1 MSIPGDD
8 QFNYS
13 SNREL
18 ESAAKVRALEA
29 LLIEKGIIS
38 SETVNKILDYFDS
51 KMGPFNGAK
60 LVAKAWV
67 NSDFKEL
74 LINNCNAA
82 CEVAG
87 MTTGMSGAEG
97 EHMRV
102 AENTSSVHNLIV
114 CTLCS
119 CYPWPTLGLPP
130 YWYKD
135 PTFRARAARE
145 PRTVLKEFG
154 LDLDDSVDIRVWD
167 SSGQIRWW
175 VLPEKPPGTD
185 HLSEEELA
193 ALVTPESMMGVAKVT
208 AP

>member
-1 MSIPGDD
+1 
-8 QFNYS
+8 
-13 SNREL
+13 
-18 ESAAKVRALEA
+18 
-29 LLIEKGIIS
+29 
-38 SETVNKILDYFDS
+38 
-51 KMGPFNGAK
+51 
-60 LVAKAWV
+60 
-67 NSDFKEL
+67 
-74 LINNCNAA
+74 
-82 CEVAG
+82 
-87 MTTGMSGAEG
+87 
-97 EHMRV
+97 
-102 AENTSSVHNLIV
+102 
-114 CTLCS
+114 
-119 CYPWPTLGLPP
+119 LPP